1 MPVQPDDLSVPA
13 AKTRLRQRLSA
24 ARRSLAEAE
33 RQAARTANADH
44 LFARLS
50 ATGCVAAYLPLPTE
64 PLTVDLLDR
73 LALRSRVLVPLVTGA
88 APLDWCAYPV
98 EAQRG
103 ALGIDEPTGP
113 PLGPDAI
120 AEADAVLVPALAVDP
135 SGHRLG
141 RGGGH
146 YDRTLDLQGRLLAA
160 DSGTKLGRVAVRI
173 AVLYD
178 DELLE
183 SVPYD
188 DLDQLVH
195 ATVTP
200 SAGYRTI
207 G

>member
-1 MPVQPDDLSVPA
+1 MPVQPDDLSVPV

-24 ARRSLAEAE
+24 ARRARGEAD
-33 RQAARTANADH
+33 RQSARTANTDH

-146 YDRTLDLQGRLLAA
+146 YDRTLALRSRLRGSTPAA
-160 DSGTKLGRVAVRI
+160 LLI

-178 DELLE
+178 EEFLDL
-183 SVPYD
+183 VPVD
-188 DLDQLVH
+188 PFDQPVS
-195 ATVTP
+195 AIVTP
-200 SAGYRTI
+200 MRGVLPI